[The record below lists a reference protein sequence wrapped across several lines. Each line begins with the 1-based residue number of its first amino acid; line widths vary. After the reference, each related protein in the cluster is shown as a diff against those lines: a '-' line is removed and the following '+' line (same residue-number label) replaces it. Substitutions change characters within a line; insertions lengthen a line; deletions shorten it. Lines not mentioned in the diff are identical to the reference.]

1 MSKGNL
7 TKAGELT
14 SNAGDALPGDRWTY
28 VGGVIALG
36 LALGVNFLAGNVFRD
51 AEAKDMVHALSNS
64 ALRFSASIA
73 TSSAT
78 ILALML
84 TLVGMTR
91 SADQEFSEGLYRR
104 ILRLGGLSTV
114 ALCGAILLLLLLS
127 LPIGEFENL
136 PARWYT
142 GLYWVLV
149 SLIAGLTGLII
160 TIVLMLFNAI
170 RRVVKTLASV

>member
-1 MSKGNL
+1 MSKGHL

-14 SNAGDALPGDRWTY
+14 SEAGDALPGDRWTY
-28 VGGVIALG
+28 VGGVVALG
-36 LALGVNFLAGNVFRD
+36 IALGVNFLAGNVFNS
-51 AEAKDMVHALSNS
+51 AEARDLVDALSGS
-64 ALRFSASIA
+64 ARRFSASIA

-91 SADQEFSEGLYRR
+91 SANQDFGAGLYRR

-136 PARWYT
+136 PAQWYT

-149 SLIAGLTGLII
+149 SLISGLTGLII

-170 RRVVKTLASV
+170 RRVVKTLAEV